1 MNFIIKIFEYCYI
14 IWIMFF
20 KLYYISYFVIDLWVG
35 IVVFKSM
42 YVCLKIVWNLLDL
55 IDFVLIVVV

>member
-42 YVCLKIVWNLLDL
+42 YDVYLFEIYQ
-55 IDFVLIVVV
+55 I

>member
-14 IWIMFF
+14 IWITFF
-20 KLYYISYFVIDLWVG
+20 KLYYISYFVIDFNILVG

-42 YVCLKIVWNLLDL
+42 YDVYSFEIYQ
-55 IDFVLIVVV
+55 I